1 MNPKQPIAV
10 LIDADNIGPAHA
22 NAILKRAQ
30 TLGEPVVRRAYG
42 MVNRFSGESGWLAAQ
57 RELGIAS
64 RPQTANTGS
73 KNAADIALAID
84 AMELAY
90 DAFCRGIL
98 IVSSDSDYTALAV
111 KVRER
116 GKSVWGMGEKQTP
129 AGFRTACTAFF
140 ELPSAK
146 RETEKPLPAPAKQPR
161 GACPRCGRRL
171 VVSSTILDRKCHVCE
186 SCGGVAGKLSMLDGY
201 FAKEGL
207 AEILKNARERIQ
219 PGCICPYC
227 GKTMS
232 ILRIQS
238 GDSKVEVDVCGDCS
252 AIWYDKN
259 EFEALVSGD
268 RIVMP
273 SVSAGKAYRRE
284 KTMALAA
291 DLRNGRLK
299 AATKAGLSAVMRT
312 SYRIPKPDIE
322 PIIQSLASQRIIAV
336 AGKTGK
342 ISVI

>member
-1 MNPKQPIAV
+1 
-10 LIDADNIGPAHA
+10 
-22 NAILKRAQ
+22 
-30 TLGEPVVRRAYG
+30 
-42 MVNRFSGESGWLAAQ
+42 
-57 RELGIAS
+57 
-64 RPQTANTGS
+64 
-73 KNAADIALAID
+73 
-84 AMELAY
+84 
-90 DAFCRGIL
+90 
-98 IVSSDSDYTALAV
+98 
-111 KVRER
+111 
-116 GKSVWGMGEKQTP
+116 
-129 AGFRTACTAFF
+129 
-140 ELPSAK
+140 
-146 RETEKPLPAPAKQPR
+146 
-161 GACPRCGRRL
+161 
-171 VVSSTILDRKCHVCE
+171 
-186 SCGGVAGKLSMLDGY
+186 
-201 FAKEGL
+201 
-207 AEILKNARERIQ
+207 
-219 PGCICPYC
+219 
-227 GKTMS
+227 MS

-238 GDSKVEVDVCGDCS
+238 GDAKVEVDVCGDCS